1 MKKSLLS
8 LAAVA
13 LTATMASAETVTFD
27 FVNEDYGL
35 ERGNNSVYIDN
46 GTVIESDGISVT
58 LNKEDGNGWRLWT
71 DGLRMYKKQDHMVIS
86 GGTIESV
93 TWNLKATAGTDYA
106 VSTGSFE
113 LTNGNKTFTWTG
125 SATELTIDVNP
136 TANVAIQTMVI
147 EYSTGGSTLK
157 PAELSFTMADVNI
170 EFGEAVP
177 ANALINPN
185 NLPVTWT
192 SSDEAVATVAADG
205 TVTVVAPGTT
215 TITAA
220 SEATE
225 EFRAGKASY
234 ILSVAAPAEA
244 AKSIAQML
252 QMAEDGVAEI
262 RVDFPMTVT
271 YKNGGSTYVTDGKDF
286 TLLYGNTITDYE
298 AQDII
303 PAGWTAKYSPFNNL
317 PEFVATTT
325 MAAATEKGNF
335 TPREVA
341 LADVNETMLN
351 EVMIITGVTFDEMT
365 PDTKA
370 NFTGYAGE
378 AELLFRN
385 NFLLASVAPDTY
397 NVLAVPAIYK
407 TDLQVYPLDYNPT
420 VGVAGIEAEDGVAV
434 YYNMQGV
441 RVENPSNGLYII
453 VRGNKATKQV
463 IR

>member
-35 ERGNNSVYIDN
+35 ERLSGSTSDYIDEGTTIEN
-46 GTVIESDGISVT
+46 EGVTLTFSSTLGDESKNEAGSRLWSNGLRCYVGGTVAVSV
-58 LNKEDGNGWRLWT
+58 E
-71 DGLRMYKKQDHMVIS
+71 

-93 TWNLKATAGTDYA
+93 TFD
-106 VSTGSFE
+106 STSNSSFE
-113 LTNGNKTFTWTG
+113 LDETTWTIAYTPTSKNQAIKTLTVEFSIG
-125 SATELTIDVNP
+125 S
-136 TANVAIQTMVI
+136 
-147 EYSTGGSTLK
+147 STLK

-185 NLPVTWT
+185 NLPVTW
-192 SSDEAVATVAADG
+192 SSSNEAVATVAADG
-205 TVTVVAPGTT
+205 KVTVVAPGTT

-234 ILSVAAPAEA
+234 VLSVAAPAEA

-271 YKNGGSTYVTDGKDF
+271 YKNGDNTYVTDGEGF
-286 TLLYGNTITDYE
+286 TLLYGKTITDYE
-298 AQDII
+298 AKDII

-325 MAAATEKGNF
+325 MAAATEKGTF

-341 LADVNETMLN
+341 LADVNESMLN

-407 TDLQVYPLDYNPT
+407 TDLQVYPIDYNPS
-420 VGVAGIEAEDGVAV
+420 VGVAGIEADSTAAV